1 MSLLALDLEGALGVQ
16 AVPYVEADA
25 DLLALDP
32 VNNEGIRVIPAALS
46 ATLRVP
52 HGVEARLRVEEGQVH
67 AGGLEL
73 AEARLGIQH
82 PIAGFW
88 LGRGDLPVSRDREL
102 ESEGLLYST
111 RPLLSRV
118 VLPLHANGVGGHLSW
133 PGRLTAEAG
142 AAWPA
147 LSSDAPWWWGR
158 LRLHPLGELPEWEDK
173 RSDTPVFQV
182 AAGIAGMDS
191 PTLGSSLLLDVD
203 GSARLGPVG
212 LDLGWLRRS
221 GAETVQ
227 EILVSASAVVL
238 EKEKFCLGLGLRG
251 ERSWGSETEQ
261 RWIGSS
267 RLYGSWKPAFLT
279 LYVEAYLP
287 LEDGEAPLQPGVVL
301 LDRSLERANN
311 WGAVGLLFRPPSFSL

>member
-1 MSLLALDLEGALGVQ
+1 MSLLALDLEGAIGVQ
-16 AVPYVEADA
+16 AVPYVEQDA

-46 ATLRVP
+46 ATLRAP
-52 HGVEARLRVEEGQVH
+52 YGVEARLRVEEGQVH

-73 AEARLGIQH
+73 AEAKLGIQH

-111 RPLLSRV
+111 RPLLSRAL
-118 VLPLHANGVGGHLSW
+118 LPLHANGVGGYLSW
-133 PGRLTAEAG
+133 PEQLTLEVG
-142 AAWPA
+142 GAWPA

-158 LRLHPLGELPEWEDK
+158 LRLHPLGELPEREDL
-173 RSDTPVFQV
+173 RPERPAFQV

-191 PTLGSSLLLDVD
+191 PSLGRSLLVVVD

-212 LDLGWLRRS
+212 LDLGWLRLS
-221 GAETVQ
+221 GKQTVQ
-227 EILVSASAVVL
+227 EIVLSVSAVL
-238 EKEKFCLGLGLRG
+238 LDKEPFSLGVGLRE
-251 ERSWGSETEQ
+251 ERSWGQEAEQ
-261 RWIGSS
+261 RWISSS
-267 RLYGSWKPAFLT
+267 RLYGTWKPAFLT

-287 LEDGEAPLQPGVVL
+287 IEDGEAPAKPGVVL

-311 WGAVGLLFRPPSFSL
+311 WGAVGLLFRPPSFSF